1 MPGILTFLDLL
12 IEVCTIFCIKLMSP
26 IWYYLR
32 TFYNLGIQ
40 VKIWKCSEILEALIV
55 GKKMNA
61 DNNTKNIILISVS
74 GLMSLEVQSCN
85 FWEDG
90 RFFPLWTS
98 KDIKELTKIK
108 IIFLVLLSEF
118 IFFTNDERLN
128 YFCAFSYFILD
139 T

>member
-1 MPGILTFLDLL
+1 M
-12 IEVCTIFCIKLMSP
+12 
-26 IWYYLR
+26 
-32 TFYNLGIQ
+32 LGIQ
-40 VKIWKCSEILEALIV
+40 VKIWKFSEILEALIV

-98 KDIKELTKIK
+98 KDIKQLTKIN
-108 IIFLVLLSEF
+108 IIFLVLLSAF
-118 IFFTNDERLN
+118 IFLPTMIASSISE
-128 YFCAFSYFILD
+128 YFHILTWIPSKHVSLLMLYVVLWRWQLCFSARK
-139 T
+139 

>member
-1 MPGILTFLDLL
+1 
-12 IEVCTIFCIKLMSP
+12 MSNRKFFANKTQNN
-26 IWYYLR
+26 IYK
-32 TFYNLGIQ
+32 LGIQ
-40 VKIWKCSEILEALIV
+40 VKIWKCSEILEVLIV

-98 KDIKELTKIK
+98 KDIKQLTEIK
-108 IIFLVLLSEF
+108 IIFLVLLPAF
-118 IFFTNDERLN
+118 IFLPTMSASSIYEHFH
-128 YFCAFSYFILD
+128 ILIWIPNVLS
-139 T
+139 TYNKFR